1 MNSPQTSRAYV
12 IAEAGVN
19 HNGDLDL
26 ARRLVDAA
34 ARAGADAVKFQTF
47 RAEDLVSRHAPK
59 ADYQRITTNPED
71 SQLAMIR
78 QLELDHAA
86 HRMLRDHCQERG
98 ITFLSTPFDPV
109 SLAFLVTEMGLE
121 TIKLSSGEVTNGPF
135 LVRVGATGKRV
146 ILSTGMS
153 TLDEIAVALG
163 ALAFGMLE
171 GDATPNPD
179 DFAQARTS
187 LKGAER
193 LRENVTLLHC
203 TTEYPA
209 PFAEVNLR
217 AMESLGDTFGLPV
230 GYSDHTPGIA
240 IPIAA
245 VARGARVIEKHFTL
259 DRTLPGP
266 DHRASLEP
274 EELIRMVEAI
284 RQVELALGDGRKR
297 PMPSEI
303 GNRDVARKSLVAIAP
318 IRRGALFTT
327 ANLGVKRPG
336 NGISPM
342 AYWQWLGCVAS
353 RDYPLDALIEP

>member
-1 MNSPQTSRAYV
+1 MNPSQTTRAYV

-34 ARAGADAVKFQTF
+34 AQAGADAVKFQTF
-47 RAEDLVSRHAPK
+47 RAEDLVSRHARK
-59 ADYQRITTNPED
+59 ADYQRLSTHPEE

-86 HRMLRDHCQERG
+86 HRILRDHCRERG
-98 ITFLSTPFDPV
+98 IAFLSTPFDPV
-109 SLAFLVTEMGLE
+109 SLEFLVAGMGLE

-135 LVRVGATGKRV
+135 LVQVGTTGKRV

-153 TLDEIAVALG
+153 TLNEIAVALG
-163 ALAFGMLE
+163 ALAFGMIM
-171 GDATPNPD
+171 GDFPPAPD
-179 DFAQARTS
+179 DFARVRRHPE
-187 LKGAER
+187 GAAQ
-193 LRENVTLLHC
+193 LQKNVTLLHC

-217 AMESLGDTFGLPV
+217 AMENLGDTFGLPV

-245 VARGARVIEKHFTL
+245 VARGACVIEKHFTL

-274 EELIRMVEAI
+274 DELTGMVEAI

-303 GNRDVARKSLVAIAP
+303 GNREVARKSLVAIAP
-318 IRRGALFTT
+318 IRCGEPFTS

-342 AYWQWLGCVAS
+342 AYWQWLGRVAS